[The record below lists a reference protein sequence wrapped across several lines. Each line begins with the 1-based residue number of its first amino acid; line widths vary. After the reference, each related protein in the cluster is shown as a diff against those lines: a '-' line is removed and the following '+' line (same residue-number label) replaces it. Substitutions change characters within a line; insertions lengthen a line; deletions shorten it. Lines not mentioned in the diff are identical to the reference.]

1 MALYPCPE
9 CQTPVSLNATACPK
23 CGRPHPARKRPSKG
37 KQFGAAWGTAVIG
50 VLIMLGGLALFSNGP
65 GDGVSQEGGAKFMML
80 GFAVMIL
87 GFCLVG
93 YVAKRKDW
101 Q

>member
-23 CGRPHPARKRPSKG
+23 CGRPYPARKRSSKAA
-37 KQFGAAWGTAVIG
+37 QFGAAWSTLGIG
-50 VLIMLGGLALFSNGP
+50 VLVMLGGIGLFSKGP

-80 GFAVMIL
+80 GVAIGL
-87 GFCLVG
+87 GGVLLLA
-93 YVAKRKDW
+93 YVAKRRDW
-101 Q
+101 

>member
-23 CGRPHPARKRPSKG
+23 CGRPHPARKRPSKSA
-37 KQFGAAWGTAVIG
+37 QFGAAWSIVVIG
-50 VLIMLGGLALFSNGP
+50 ILVVAGGLILFSKGP

-80 GFAVMIL
+80 GLAIGVGGLAAVAS
-87 GFCLVG
+87 
-93 YVAKRKDW
+93 VANRKDW
-101 Q
+101 